1 MVMALFKARV
11 FDNVHHS
18 LVGSTFVSLRL
29 ELYLRLRIIATLS
42 CNLLH
47 IQALFEC
54 V

>member
-1 MVMALFKARV
+1 MVLALFMARV

-29 ELYLRLRIIATLS
+29 ELYLRLRIIATLGS
-42 CNLLH
+42 DLLH